1 MAIQDSEYW
10 SDQVRDELSTLHLRA
25 CQISRPD
32 PVALATRCFQLRIH
46 SDLGWFDHF
55 PRDYDELLGP
65 SGIATLERL
74 LTESLESSQTD
85 TRRRRHLDVG
95 LARLKKELEG

>member
-1 MAIQDSEYW
+1 MAIQDSESW
-10 SDQVRDELSTLHLRA
+10 SEHVRGQLSALHLRA
-25 CQISRPD
+25 CQIAPPD

-65 SGIATLERL
+65 SGVATLERL
-74 LTESLESSQTD
+74 LTESLEYSQPD
-85 TRRRRHLDVG
+85 KISPGHLDAG
-95 LARLKKELEG
+95 LARLKQELGG